1 MLLYILVIRFPSSV
15 IKRAFWNAACST
27 HPAAHSNFMKQI
39 ENTSKLAADHL
50 KKIDAKAW
58 SKAFISTFPK
68 ADNIENNMSECF
80 NSWIIN
86 ER

>member
-1 MLLYILVIRFPSSV
+1 MLSCFLFYRFPSSV
-15 IKRAFWNAACST
+15 IKKAFWNAACST
-27 HPAAHSNFMKQI
+27 HPAAHKNFMKQI
-39 ENTSKLAADHL
+39 HNHSKLAAASLDR
-50 KKIDAKAW
+50 IDPKAW
-58 SKAFISTFPK
+58 SKAFVSTVPK